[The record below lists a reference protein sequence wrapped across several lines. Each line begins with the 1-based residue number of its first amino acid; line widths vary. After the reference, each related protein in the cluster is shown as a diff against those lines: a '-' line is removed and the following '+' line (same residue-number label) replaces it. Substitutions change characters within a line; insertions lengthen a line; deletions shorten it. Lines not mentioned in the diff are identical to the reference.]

1 MLSTFTG
8 RLMIGIAILVIAYLQ
23 YKLWMGEGGYHDRQ
37 ALVHLA
43 QKQDADNL
51 KASERNRVLS
61 AEVDDLKNGMEAVEE
76 HARMDL
82 GLVRPRETFVQ
93 LSALPPPVAMPPASS

>member
-51 KASERNRVLS
+51 KAAERNRVLS

-93 LSALPPPVAMPPASS
+93 LSALPPPVATPPASS

>member
-8 RLMIGIAILVIAYLQ
+8 RLMIGLAILVIGFLQ
-23 YKLWMGEGGYHDRQ
+23 YKLWLGEGGYRDRQ
-37 ALVHLA
+37 ALVRLT
-43 QKQDADNL
+43 QQQDAENA
-51 KASERNRVLS
+51 KAAERNRVLF
-61 AEVDDLKNGMEAVEE
+61 AEVNDLKNGMEAVEE

-93 LSALPPPVAMPPASS
+93 LSALPPPVATPPAS